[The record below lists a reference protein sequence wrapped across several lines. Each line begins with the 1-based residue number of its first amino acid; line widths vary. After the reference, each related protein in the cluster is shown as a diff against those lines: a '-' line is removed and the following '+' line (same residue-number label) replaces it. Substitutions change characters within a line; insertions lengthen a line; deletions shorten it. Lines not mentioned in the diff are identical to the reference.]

1 MKRKATWGPLTV
13 SWILSDEPLVPN
25 GEAAVRGPDALPADP
40 AALAESPDFSV
51 PHSLSLE
58 NGNK

>member
-1 MKRKATWGPLTV
+1 MKSKTTWGPLKV
-13 SWILSDEPLVPN
+13 SWILFYEPLVPN
-25 GEAAVRGPDALPADP
+25 GEAARRGPDALPADP
-40 AALAESPDFSV
+40 VALAGSPDFSV